1 MRGLRLTRV
10 RGGWRLDRNRNNL
23 RRALGRRG
31 PRSENHEKQSR
42 GNRRVARCGSADRA
56 DELLERFVAREK
68 QIAALRKVDL
78 GTGAGRQGFDVGY
91 VAEMA

>member
-1 MRGLRLTRV
+1 M
-10 RGGWRLDRNRNNL
+10 
-23 RRALGRRG
+23 
-31 PRSENHEKQSR
+31 

-56 DELLERFVAREK
+56 DELLERFAAREK
-68 QIAALRKVDL
+68 QIAALRKVDR